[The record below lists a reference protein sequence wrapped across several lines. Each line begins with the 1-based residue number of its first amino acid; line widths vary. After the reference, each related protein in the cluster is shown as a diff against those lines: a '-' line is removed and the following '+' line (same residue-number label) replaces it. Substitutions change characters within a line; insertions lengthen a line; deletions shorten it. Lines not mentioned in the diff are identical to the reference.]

1 MSYLF
6 DELSG
11 KKGSATEIEDKILLM
26 GLQAAGK
33 TAIKDVVFFNK
44 EPEEVNG
51 YMATVHYQRQFL
63 DEEQTSMIIDSGGQE
78 SYWNEAV
85 THFRHLVFSNVKL
98 LIWIIDVTK
107 PELFEESERRFSF
120 TIRQFKKENPDGNI
134 TVLCHK
140 VDLVTPEQMVVIHQH
155 IREMFADTRFE
166 VDFEN
171 TSIYY
176 KDSLR
181 ELLFTIMAEAGI
193 NTKRFELVS
202 NVGQKVEES
211 EEFQSYVLE
220 HAEDEKVEILRD
232 YLNPEPT
239 PLLPTFGKLNF
250 QLDLTDY
257 DIIEIVLI
265 DKKTHSPI
273 TGASSNAS
281 VSAENSM
288 EYLVALHDFKS
299 RIKDNTEEIDPTG
312 DILTSDSGKVHAM
325 LFDLANNYLIITSFS
340 PISDERK
347 ELLFQLILKFA
358 QSTAEV
364 SPPEPT
370 EQVVIESTT
379 TVVTEP
385 AVEIVSEPEPVVAE
399 VVEEPIEIAEVA
411 PSTEIEVDALVD
423 KVVSQPT
430 SKAEE
435 VEIFEE
441 IPVVEAEPVQVE
453 EESFFQKEKIVIAEV
468 AVDPEEIVSAPKE
481 VPEPEPISEIME
493 AVKEDVEEYPPVP
506 EKLDEAVELPE
517 PPAVEVEE
525 IVQEE
530 RHAPSPESLDMK
542 LKQQFS
548 DIVEEREVKIE
559 EPLESIAP
567 PVPQVVKVVEEVSAQ
582 DVISEPEVVEEVI
595 PEPEPVVVME
605 EPSPESV
612 QEEVGATDTTIDFS
626 AADIQDFASFLV
638 QKKEIILDEDFKLE
652 DMEIKMDDIKSLS
665 AYLFSGSEK
674 KTEEI
679 KEEIKEEIETTD

>member
-1 MSYLF
+1 
-6 DELSG
+6 
-11 KKGSATEIEDKILLM
+11 
-26 GLQAAGK
+26 
-33 TAIKDVVFFNK
+33 
-44 EPEEVNG
+44 
-51 YMATVHYQRQFL
+51 
-63 DEEQTSMIIDSGGQE
+63 
-78 SYWNEAV
+78 EAV

-120 TIRQFKKENPDGNI
+120 TIRQFKKENPEGNI

-140 VDLVTPEQMVVIHQH
+140 VDLVTPDQMVVIHQH
-155 IREMFADTRFE
+155 IREVFADTRFE

-202 NVGQKVEES
+202 NIGQKVEES

-239 PLLPTFGKLNF
+239 PLLPTFGKLNL

-281 VSAENSM
+281 ISADNSM

-299 RIKDNTEEIDPTG
+299 RIKDNTEEIDPSGT
-312 DILTSDSGKVHAM
+312 ILTSDSGKVHAM
-325 LFDLANNYLIITSFS
+325 LFDLANNYLLITSFS
-340 PISDERK
+340 SISDERK

-358 QSTAEV
+358 QSTAGV

-370 EQVVIESTT
+370 EQVVTELADEIVPEPIITE
-379 TVVTEP
+379 VVKEP
-385 AVEIVSEPEPVVAE
+385 VEIT
-399 VVEEPIEIAEVA
+399 EVA
-411 PSTEIEVDALVD
+411 QSTEIEVDVLVD

-430 SKAEE
+430 SIAEDIE
-435 VEIFEE
+435 VFEE
-441 IPVVEAEPVQVE
+441 IPVVEAEPVQAE
-453 EESFFQKEKIVIAEV
+453 DESFFQKEKIVITEV
-468 AVDPEEIVSAPKE
+468 AVEPEEIASSPVE

-506 EKLDEAVELPE
+506 EKLEEAVELPE
-517 PPAVEVEE
+517 PPALEVEE
-525 IVQEE
+525 IVQED
-530 RHAPSPESLDMK
+530 RLVPSPESLDMK

-559 EPLESIAP
+559 EPSEPIAP
-567 PVPQVVKVVEEVSAQ
+567 PVPQVVKAVEEVTAQ
-582 DVISEPEVVEEVI
+582 DAISEPEVVEEVI

-605 EPSPESV
+605 EPSPEPV
-612 QEEVGATDTTIDFS
+612 QEEVSAADATIDFS
-626 AADIQDFASFLV
+626 AADIQNFASFLV
-638 QKKEIILDEDFKLE
+638 QKKETILDEDFKLE

-679 KEEIKEEIETTD
+679 EEEIETTN

>member
-51 YMATVHYQRQFL
+51 YMATIHYQRQFL

-120 TIRQFKKENPDGNI
+120 TIRQFKKENPEGNI

-140 VDLVTPEQMVVIHQH
+140 VDLVTPDQMVVIHQH
-155 IREMFADTRFE
+155 IREVFADTRFE

-202 NVGQKVEES
+202 NIGQKVEES

-239 PLLPTFGKLNF
+239 PLLPTFGKLNL

-281 VSAENSM
+281 ISADNSM

-299 RIKDNTEEIDPTG
+299 RIKDNTEEIDPSGT
-312 DILTSDSGKVHAM
+312 ILTSDSGKVHAM
-325 LFDLANNYLIITSFS
+325 LFDLANNYLLITSFS
-340 PISDERK
+340 SISDERK

-358 QSTAEV
+358 QSTAGV

-370 EQVVIESTT
+370 EQVVTELAEEIVPEPIITE
-379 TVVTEP
+379 VVKEP
-385 AVEIVSEPEPVVAE
+385 VEIT
-399 VVEEPIEIAEVA
+399 EVA
-411 PSTEIEVDALVD
+411 QSTEIEVDVLVD

-430 SKAEE
+430 SIAEDIE
-435 VEIFEE
+435 VFEE
-441 IPVVEAEPVQVE
+441 IPVVEAEPVQAE
-453 EESFFQKEKIVIAEV
+453 DESFFQKEKIVITEA
-468 AVDPEEIVSAPKE
+468 AVEPEEIASSPVE

-506 EKLDEAVELPE
+506 EKLEEAVELPE
-517 PPAVEVEE
+517 PPALEVEE
-525 IVQEE
+525 IVQED
-530 RHAPSPESLDMK
+530 RLVPSPESLDMK

-548 DIVEEREVKIE
+548 DIVEEREEKIE
-559 EPLESIAP
+559 EPSEPIAP
-567 PVPQVVKVVEEVSAQ
+567 PVPQVVKVVEEVTAQ
-582 DVISEPEVVEEVI
+582 DAISEPEVVEEVI

-605 EPSPESV
+605 EPSPEPV
-612 QEEVGATDTTIDFS
+612 QEEVIAADATIDFS
-626 AADIQDFASFLV
+626 AADIQNFASFLV
-638 QKKEIILDEDFKLE
+638 QKKETILDEDFKLE

-679 KEEIKEEIETTD
+679 EEEIETTN

>member
-11 KKGSATEIEDKILLM
+11 KKGSATEVEDKILLM

-63 DEEQTSMIIDSGGQE
+63 DKDQTSMIIDSGGQE

-98 LIWIIDVTK
+98 LIWIVDVTK

-120 TIRQFKKENPDGNI
+120 TIRQFKKENPDGSI

-140 VDLVTPEQMVVIHQH
+140 VDLITPDKMVVIHQH
-155 IREMFADTRFE
+155 VRETFADTRFE

-220 HAEDEKVEILRD
+220 HTEDEKVEILRD

-281 VSAENSM
+281 VSADDSM

-299 RIKDNTEEIDPTG
+299 RIKDNSEEIDPTG
-312 DILTSDSGKVHAM
+312 DILTSGSGKVHAM
-325 LFDLANNYLIITSFS
+325 LFDLTNNYLLITSFS
-340 PISDERK
+340 PISEERK
-347 ELLFQLILKFA
+347 ELLFQLVLKFA
-358 QSTAEV
+358 QSSAGV
-364 SPPEPT
+364 SPTEPAK
-370 EQVVIESTT
+370 Q
-379 TVVTEP
+379 VVTEP
-385 AVEIVSEPEPVVAE
+385 TTTEVAQ
-399 VVEEPIEIAEVA
+399 EPIKIAEVA
-411 PSTEIEVDALVD
+411 SSTEIEVDDLVVD
-423 KVVSQPT
+423 KIVSQPT
-430 SKAEE
+430 SKAED

-441 IPVVEAEPVQVE
+441 IPIVEAEPVQVE
-453 EESFFQKEKIVIAEV
+453 DESFFQKEKIVITEV
-468 AVDPEEIVSAPKE
+468 AVKPEEIVSASVE

-506 EKLDEAVELPE
+506 EKLEEAAELPE
-517 PPAVEVEE
+517 LPVAEVEE

-530 RHAPSPESLDMK
+530 RLVPSPESLDMK

-567 PVPQVVKVVEEVSAQ
+567 PVPQAVKVVEEVTAQ
-582 DVISEPEVVEEVI
+582 DAISETEVVEEVI

-605 EPSPESV
+605 EPFSEPV
-612 QEEVGATDTTIDFS
+612 QEEVSAVDTTIDFS
-626 AADIQDFASFLV
+626 ASDIKDFASFLV
-638 QKKEIILDEDFKLE
+638 QKKETILAEDFKLE

-679 KEEIKEEIETTD
+679 KEEIETTD

>member
-1 MSYLF
+1 VSYLF

-11 KKGSATEIEDKILLM
+11 KKGSATKIEDKILLM

-51 YMATVHYQRQFL
+51 YMATIHYQRQFL

-85 THFRHLVFSNVKL
+85 THFRHLVFSDVKL

-120 TIRQFKKENPDGNI
+120 TIRQFKKENPEGSI
-134 TVLCHK
+134 TILCHK

-155 IREMFADTRFE
+155 VREMFADTRFE
-166 VDFEN
+166 MDFEN

-202 NVGQKVEES
+202 NIGQKVEES

-257 DIIEIVLI
+257 DIIEIVLV

-312 DILTSDSGKVHAM
+312 IILTSDSGKVHAM
-325 LFDLANNYLIITSFS
+325 LFDLAKHYLLITSFS
-340 PISDERK
+340 PISEDRK
-347 ELLFQLILKFA
+347 ELLFQLVLKFA
-358 QSTAEV
+358 QSSAGV
-364 SPPEPT
+364 RPT
-370 EQVVIESTT
+370 EPAKQVVTEPTT
-379 TVVTEP
+379 TVVAEP
-385 AVEIVSEPEPVVAE
+385 VEEIVPEPEPIVTE
-399 VVEEPIEIAEVA
+399 VVKEPI
-411 PSTEIEVDALVD
+411 
-423 KVVSQPT
+423 
-430 SKAEE
+430 
-435 VEIFEE
+435 
-441 IPVVEAEPVQVE
+441 
-453 EESFFQKEKIVIAEV
+453 VITEV
-468 AVDPEEIVSAPKE
+468 AVEPEEIVSAPVE

-506 EKLDEAVELPE
+506 EKLAEAVELPE
-517 PPAVEVEE
+517 PPVAEVED

-530 RHAPSPESLDMK
+530 RLVPSPESLDMK

-559 EPLESIAP
+559 ESSESIAP
-567 PVPQVVKVVEEVSAQ
+567 PVPQVVKVVEEVTAQ
-582 DVISEPEVVEEVI
+582 DAISESEVVEEVI

-605 EPSPESV
+605 EPSPKPV
-612 QEEVGATDTTIDFS
+612 QEEVSAANTTIDFS
-626 AADIQDFASFLV
+626 ASDIQNFASFLV
-638 QKKEIILDEDFKLE
+638 QKKETILAEDFKLE

-665 AYLFSGSEK
+665 AYLFSGSGK

-679 KEEIKEEIETTD
+679 KEEMETSD

>member
-11 KKGSATEIEDKILLM
+11 KKGSATEVEDKILLM

-51 YMATVHYQRQFL
+51 YMATIHYQRQFI
-63 DEEQTSMIIDSGGQE
+63 DEEQKSMIIDSGGQE

-98 LIWIIDVTK
+98 LIWIVDVTK

-120 TIRQFKKENPDGNI
+120 TIRQFKKENPEGNI
-134 TVLCHK
+134 SVLCHK

-155 IREMFADTRFE
+155 VREMFAESKFE

-257 DIIEIVLI
+257 DIIEIVLV

-312 DILTSDSGKVHAM
+312 IILTSDSGKVHAM
-325 LFDLANNYLIITSFS
+325 LFDLAKHYLLITSFS

-347 ELLFQLILKFA
+347 ELLFQLVLKFA
-358 QSTAEV
+358 QSSAGV
-364 SPPEPT
+364 SPTEPAK
-370 EQVVIESTT
+370 QM
-379 TVVTEP
+379 VTEP
-385 AVEIVSEPEPVVAE
+385 TSTVVVEPVEEIVPEPEPIVT
-399 VVEEPIEIAEVA
+399 EVA
-411 PSTEIEVDALVD
+411 PSTEIEVDDLVD

-453 EESFFQKEKIVIAEV
+453 DESFFQKEKIVITEV
-468 AVDPEEIVSAPKE
+468 VVEPKEIVSASVK
-481 VPEPEPISEIME
+481 VPDPEPISEIME

-506 EKLDEAVELPE
+506 EKLEEPIELPE
-517 PPAVEVEE
+517 HPVAEVDD

-530 RHAPSPESLDMK
+530 RLVPSPESLDMK

-559 EPLESIAP
+559 ESSESIAP
-567 PVPQVVKVVEEVSAQ
+567 PVPQVVKVVEEVTAQ
-582 DVISEPEVVEEVI
+582 DAISESEVVEEVI

-605 EPSPESV
+605 EPSPEPV
-612 QEEVGATDTTIDFS
+612 QEEVSAANTTIDFS
-626 AADIQDFASFLV
+626 ASDIQNFASFLV
-638 QKKEIILDEDFKLE
+638 QKKETILAEDFKLE

-665 AYLFSGSEK
+665 AYLFSGSGK

-679 KEEIKEEIETTD
+679 KEEMETSD

>member
-11 KKGSATEIEDKILLM
+11 KKGSVTEVEDKIILM

-44 EPEEVNG
+44 EPEEVYG

-63 DEEQTSMIIDSGGQE
+63 DEDQTSMIIDSGGQE

-98 LIWIIDVTK
+98 LIWIVDVTK

-120 TIRQFKKENPDGNI
+120 TIRQFKKENPEGNI

-140 VDLVTPEQMVVIHQH
+140 VDLVTPDQMVVIHQH
-155 IREMFADTRFE
+155 VREMFADTRFE

-220 HAEDEKVEILRD
+220 HAEDEKVAILRD

-281 VSAENSM
+281 VSADNSM

-299 RIKDNTEEIDPTG
+299 RIKDNTEEIDPSG

-340 PISDERK
+340 PISEERK
-347 ELLFQLILKFA
+347 ELLFQLIFKFA
-358 QSTAEV
+358 QSSAGV

-370 EQVVIESTT
+370 EQVVTEPTT
-379 TVVTEP
+379 TVVIEP
-385 AVEIVSEPEPVVAE
+385 AEEIVPEPEPVVTE
-399 VVEEPIEIAEVA
+399 VVKEPLKVTEVV
-411 PSTEIEVDALVD
+411 PSTELEVDDLVD

-430 SKAEE
+430 STAEDVE
-435 VEIFEE
+435 VFEE
-441 IPVVEAEPVQVE
+441 IPVVEAEPVQIE
-453 EESFFQKEKIVIAEV
+453 DESFFQKEKIVITKV
-468 AVDPEEIVSAPKE
+468 AIEPEEIVSAPVE

-493 AVKEDVEEYPPVP
+493 AIKEDVEEYPPVP
-506 EKLDEAVELPE
+506 EKLEEAIELPE
-517 PPAVEVEE
+517 PPVVEKVE
-525 IVQEE
+525 IVKEE
-530 RHAPSPESLDMK
+530 KLVPSPESLDMK

-559 EPLESIAP
+559 ESSESIAP
-567 PVPQVVKVVEEVSAQ
+567 PVPQVVKVVEEVIIQ
-582 DVISEPEVVEEVI
+582 DAISETEVAEETV
-595 PEPEPVVVME
+595 PEPEPVVVMKE
-605 EPSPESV
+605 SSPEPV
-612 QEEVGATDTTIDFS
+612 QEEVSATDTSINFS
-626 AADIQDFASFLV
+626 AVDIQDFASFLV
-638 QKKEIILDEDFKLE
+638 QKKETILDENFKLE

-665 AYLFSGSEK
+665 AFLFSGSAK
-674 KTEEI
+674 K

>member
-51 YMATVHYQRQFL
+51 YMATIHYQRQFL

-120 TIRQFKKENPDGNI
+120 TIRQFKKENPEGNI

-140 VDLVTPEQMVVIHQH
+140 VDLVTPDQMVVIHQH
-155 IREMFADTRFE
+155 IREVFADTRFE

-202 NVGQKVEES
+202 NIGQKVEES

-239 PLLPTFGKLNF
+239 PLLPTFGKLNL

-281 VSAENSM
+281 ISADNSM

-299 RIKDNTEEIDPTG
+299 RIKDNTEEIDPSGT
-312 DILTSDSGKVHAM
+312 ILTSDSGKVHAM
-325 LFDLANNYLIITSFS
+325 LFDLANNYLLITSFS
-340 PISDERK
+340 SISDERK

-358 QSTAEV
+358 QSTAGV

-370 EQVVIESTT
+370 EQVVTELAEEIVPEPIITE
-379 TVVTEP
+379 VVKEP
-385 AVEIVSEPEPVVAE
+385 VEIT
-399 VVEEPIEIAEVA
+399 EVA
-411 PSTEIEVDALVD
+411 QSTEIEVDVLVD

-430 SKAEE
+430 SIAEDIE
-435 VEIFEE
+435 VFEE
-441 IPVVEAEPVQVE
+441 IPVVEAEPVQAE
-453 EESFFQKEKIVIAEV
+453 DESFFQKEKIVITEV
-468 AVDPEEIVSAPKE
+468 AVEPEEIASSPVE

-506 EKLDEAVELPE
+506 EKLEEAVELPE
-517 PPAVEVEE
+517 PPALEVEE
-525 IVQEE
+525 IVQED
-530 RHAPSPESLDMK
+530 RLVPSPESLDMK

-559 EPLESIAP
+559 EPSEPIAP
-567 PVPQVVKVVEEVSAQ
+567 PVPQVVKAVEEVTAQ
-582 DVISEPEVVEEVI
+582 DAISEPEVVEEVI

-605 EPSPESV
+605 EPSPEPV
-612 QEEVGATDTTIDFS
+612 QEEVSAADATIDFS
-626 AADIQDFASFLV
+626 AADIQNFASFLV
-638 QKKEIILDEDFKLE
+638 QKKETILDEDFKLE

-679 KEEIKEEIETTD
+679 EEEIETTN

>member
-98 LIWIIDVTK
+98 LIWIVDVTK

-120 TIRQFKKENPDGNI
+120 TIRQFKKENPDGSI

-140 VDLVTPEQMVVIHQH
+140 VDLVTPDQMVVIHQH
-155 IREMFADTRFE
+155 VREMFAESKFE

-281 VSAENSM
+281 ISADNSM

-299 RIKDNTEEIDPTG
+299 RIKDNSEEIDPSG

-325 LFDLANNYLIITSFS
+325 LFDLANNYLLITSFS
-340 PISDERK
+340 SITDERK
-347 ELLFQLILKFA
+347 ELLFQLIFKFA
-358 QSTAEV
+358 QSSTGV

-370 EQVVIESTT
+370 EQVVE
-379 TVVTEP
+379 
-385 AVEIVSEPEPVVAE
+385 E
-399 VVEEPIEIAEVA
+399 VVEEPIKLTEVA
-411 PSTEIEVDALVD
+411 SSTEIEVDTLVD

-430 SKAEE
+430 SKTEE

-453 EESFFQKEKIVIAEV
+453 DESFFKKEKIVITEV
-468 AVDPEEIVSAPKE
+468 VVEPEEIVSAPVE

-506 EKLDEAVELPE
+506 EKLEEVVELPE
-517 PPAVEVEE
+517 LPAVEVEE

-530 RHAPSPESLDMK
+530 KLVPSPESLDMK

-559 EPLESIAP
+559 EPSEAITP
-567 PVPQVVKVVEEVSAQ
+567 PIPQVVKVVEETIAQ
-582 DVISEPEVVEEVI
+582 DTISEPVVVEEAV

-605 EPSPESV
+605 DPSPEPV
-612 QEEVGATDTTIDFS
+612 QEEASATDTAIDFS
-626 AADIQDFASFLV
+626 AVDIQDFASFLV

-652 DMEIKMDDIKSLS
+652 DMEIKVDDIKSLS

-679 KEEIKEEIETTD
+679 KEEIETTD

>member
-98 LIWIIDVTK
+98 LIWIVDVTK

-120 TIRQFKKENPDGNI
+120 TIRQFKKENPDGSI

-140 VDLVTPEQMVVIHQH
+140 VDLVTPDQMVVIHQH
-155 IREMFADTRFE
+155 VREMFAESKFE

-281 VSAENSM
+281 ISAENSM

-299 RIKDNTEEIDPTG
+299 RIKDNTEEIDPSG

-325 LFDLANNYLIITSFS
+325 LFDLANNYLLITSFS
-340 PISDERK
+340 SITDERK

-358 QSTAEV
+358 QSTAGV

-370 EQVVIESTT
+370 EQVVE
-379 TVVTEP
+379 EP
-385 AVEIVSEPEPVVAE
+385 AEEIVPELEPIVAE
-399 VVEEPIEIAEVA
+399 VVEEPIKLTEAA
-411 PSTEIEVDALVD
+411 SSTKIEVDTLVD

-430 SKAEE
+430 SKTEE

-441 IPVVEAEPVQVE
+441 IPVVEAEPVQAE
-453 EESFFQKEKIVIAEV
+453 DESFFKKEKIVITEV
-468 AVDPEEIVSAPKE
+468 VVEPEEIVSAPVE

-506 EKLDEAVELPE
+506 EKLEEVVELPE
-517 PPAVEVEE
+517 TPTVEVEE
-525 IVQEE
+525 IVREE
-530 RHAPSPESLDMK
+530 KLGPSPESLDMK

-559 EPLESIAP
+559 EPSESMTP
-567 PVPQVVKVVEEVSAQ
+567 PIPQVMKVVEEVTAQ
-582 DVISEPEVVEEVI
+582 DTISEPVVVEEAV

-605 EPSPESV
+605 DPSPEPV
-612 QEEVGATDTTIDFS
+612 QEEASTTDTSIDFS

-674 KTEEI
+674 KPEKI
-679 KEEIKEEIETTD
+679 KEEIKTTD

>member
-1 MSYLF
+1 VSYLF

-11 KKGSATEIEDKILLM
+11 KKGGAKEIEDKILLM

-63 DEEQTSMIIDSGGQE
+63 DEDQTSMIIDSGGQE

-98 LIWIIDVTK
+98 LIWIVDVTK

-120 TIRQFKKENPDGNI
+120 TIRQFKKENPEGNI

-155 IREMFADTRFE
+155 VREMFADTRFE

-239 PLLPTFGKLNF
+239 PLLPTFGRLNF

-281 VSAENSM
+281 VSADNSM
-288 EYLVALHDFKS
+288 EYLVALHDFKT
-299 RIKDNTEEIDPTG
+299 RIKDNTEEIDPSG

-325 LFDLANNYLIITSFS
+325 LFDLTNNYLLITSFS
-340 PISDERK
+340 SITDERK

-358 QSTAEV
+358 QSTTGV

-370 EQVVIESTT
+370 EQVVIETTT
-379 TVVTEP
+379 TVATKP
-385 AVEIVSEPEPVVAE
+385 AEEIVPEPEPVVAE
-399 VVEEPIEIAEVA
+399 VAKVPIKIAEVA
-411 PSTEIEVDALVD
+411 PSTEIEVDALVN

-430 SKAEE
+430 SKTEE

-453 EESFFQKEKIVIAEV
+453 DESFFKKEKIVITEV
-468 AVDPEEIVSAPKE
+468 VVEPEEI
-481 VPEPEPISEIME
+481 VPEPEPISEIMD

-506 EKLDEAVELPE
+506 EKLEEAVELPE

-530 RHAPSPESLDMK
+530 KLVPSPESLDMK

-559 EPLESIAP
+559 ETSESITP
-567 PVPQVVKVVEEVSAQ
+567 PIPQVVKVVEEVTAK
-582 DVISEPEVVEEVI
+582 DTILETEVAEEVV
-595 PEPEPVVVME
+595 PEPEPVVIME
-605 EPSPESV
+605 DPSPEPV
-612 QEEVGATDTTIDFS
+612 QEEVSTADTAIDFS
-626 AADIQDFASFLV
+626 ATDIQNFASFLV

-665 AYLFSGSEK
+665 AYLFSGSK
-674 KTEEI
+674 NKTEEI
-679 KEEIKEEIETTD
+679 KEKIETTD

>member
-11 KKGSATEIEDKILLM
+11 KKGSATEVEDKILLM

-51 YMATVHYQRQFL
+51 YMATIHYQRQFL

-120 TIRQFKKENPDGNI
+120 TIRQFKKENPEGNI

-140 VDLVTPEQMVVIHQH
+140 VDLVTPDQMVVIHQH
-155 IREMFADTRFE
+155 IREVFADTRFE

-202 NVGQKVEES
+202 NIGQKVEES

-239 PLLPTFGKLNF
+239 PLLPTFGKLNL

-281 VSAENSM
+281 ISADNSM

-299 RIKDNTEEIDPTG
+299 RIKDNTEEIDPSGT
-312 DILTSDSGKVHAM
+312 ILTSDSGKVHAM
-325 LFDLANNYLIITSFS
+325 LFDLANNYLLITSFS
-340 PISDERK
+340 SISDERK

-358 QSTAEV
+358 QSTAGV

-370 EQVVIESTT
+370 EQVVTELADEIVPEPIITE
-379 TVVTEP
+379 VVKEP
-385 AVEIVSEPEPVVAE
+385 VEIT
-399 VVEEPIEIAEVA
+399 EVA
-411 PSTEIEVDALVD
+411 QSTEIEVDVLVD

-430 SKAEE
+430 SIAEDIE
-435 VEIFEE
+435 VFEE
-441 IPVVEAEPVQVE
+441 IPVVEAEPVQAE
-453 EESFFQKEKIVIAEV
+453 DESFFQKEKIVITEV
-468 AVDPEEIVSAPKE
+468 AVEPEEIASSPVE

-506 EKLDEAVELPE
+506 EKLEEAVELPE
-517 PPAVEVEE
+517 PPALEVEE
-525 IVQEE
+525 IVQED
-530 RHAPSPESLDMK
+530 RLVPSPESLDMK

-548 DIVEEREVKIE
+548 DIVEEREEKIE
-559 EPLESIAP
+559 EPSEPIAP
-567 PVPQVVKVVEEVSAQ
+567 PVPQVVKVVEEVTAQ
-582 DVISEPEVVEEVI
+582 DAISEPEVVEEVI

-605 EPSPESV
+605 EPSPEPV
-612 QEEVGATDTTIDFS
+612 QEEVSAADATIDFS
-626 AADIQDFASFLV
+626 AADIQNFASFLV
-638 QKKEIILDEDFKLE
+638 QKKETILDEDFKLE

-679 KEEIKEEIETTD
+679 EEEIETTN